1 MRIVRTALC
10 GPAAT
15 KVFSAM
21 MLADRAAAT
30 ENVDAQPSDGSR
42 KAAKSDSGIAIELP
56 TDQENNG
63 QA

>member
-21 MLADRAAAT
+21 MLADRAASA
-30 ENVDAQPSDGSR
+30 ENADAQPGDASR
-42 KAAKSDSGIAIELP
+42 NAAKSDAGLVIGLP
-56 TDQENNG
+56 AEQETNG